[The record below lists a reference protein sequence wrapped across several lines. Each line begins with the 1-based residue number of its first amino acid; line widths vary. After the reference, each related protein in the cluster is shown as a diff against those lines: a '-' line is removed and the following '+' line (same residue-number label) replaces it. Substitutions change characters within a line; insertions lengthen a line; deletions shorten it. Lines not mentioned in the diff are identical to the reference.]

1 MGGMLALKKP
11 HRKSVIWML
20 LLILIISAC
29 SAAPTEVVRTE
40 TDVAVTES
48 PTPEQPTPTL
58 IPAAAIVNGVPL
70 PLSWYENEISQY
82 ITAQEKL
89 GQPVEAMDA
98 ARELVLE
105 DLIDQFL
112 LAEAALDAGIII
124 GDEEVQGRIDNFRK
138 ELDLDA
144 WMTAWGYTQESLAQS
159 LRWQMLAIAQRD
171 IILDAVPEI
180 ADQVELQQVFAYTE
194 TGARNAIAGLNAG
207 RAFEEVAFEFD
218 PITGGYLGWVP
229 QGYLLIPELEQAAFT
244 LAVGDHSAIIE
255 SEIGYH
261 IVKVLAREERPLS
274 SDARLTLQRE
284 ALHTWL
290 AEKREGSQI
299 EVLID

>member
-29 SAAPTEVVRTE
+29 SATPTEVVQTE
-40 TDVAVTES
+40 TNVAVTES

-70 PLSWYENEISQY
+70 PLSWYENELSQY
-82 ITAQEKL
+82 ISSQEIL
-89 GQPVEAMDA
+89 GQPVEDMDA

-112 LAEAALDAGIII
+112 LAQAALDAGIII
-124 GDEEVQGRIDNFRK
+124 EDEEVQGRIENLRE

-144 WMTAWGYTQESLAQS
+144 WMMAWGYTQESLGQS
-159 LRWQMLAIAQRD
+159 LRWQMLAIAQRN

-180 ADQVELQQVFAYTE
+180 AEQVELQQVFAYTE
-194 TGARNAIAGLNAG
+194 TGARNAVAGLNAG

-218 PITGGYLGWVP
+218 PVTGGYLGWVP
-229 QGYLLIPELEQAAFT
+229 QGYLLIPELEQVAFT
-244 LAVGDHSAIIE
+244 LAMGDHSAIIE